1 LSAHLTARQ
10 IEDLNSRTSSPS
22 ELLTAMNHIA
32 TCDACR
38 DQIASERQTRA
49 AVESLQS
56 ELRSQE
62 HTDHLTYEELAAS
75 VDDSLSPA
83 DRDILESHVEM
94 CSRCAEEL
102 ADLRAFKAEMTTY
115 PEIERSSAR
124 ASSLRE
130 RVIAFLRVP
139 SLGIS
144 FQMVGAAIVLLLCV
158 SVATLLLRRGP
169 AVQEISELRQEDEAP
184 PEQSANPQPPSP
196 SPASSATEIAET
208 INDGDGIV
216 TIDKE
221 GNVSGLES
229 LSPSYQRD
237 VKATLKSRRVEA
249 PTQLQE
255 LIGKAGVLMGTTGE
269 ANGFSLIGPV
279 GSIVRTDRPSFHWK
293 PLKGAASYVVA
304 VYDSSFNKVASS
316 EAQSRTEWSPGQSL
330 KRGEVYSWQVTAI
343 KDGKEVVSPAPPAPA
358 AKFKIL
364 DSASNR
370 ELQQVKRAHPDS
382 HLVLGILYQRAG
394 LLEDAQREFNIL
406 YRANPNSELVK
417 KLLRD
422 VKSLRK

>member
-1 LSAHLTARQ
+1 MSAHLTARQ
-10 IEDLNSRTSSPS
+10 IEDLNRRTSSPS

-38 DQIASERQTRA
+38 DQVASERQTRA

-83 DRDILESHVEM
+83 DREILESHVEI
-94 CSRCAEEL
+94 CSRCAAEL

-115 PEIERSSAR
+115 SEIERRPVVTPTFREKIVALLR
-124 ASSLRE
+124 APSLRIP
-130 RVIAFLRVP
+130 VQLAA
-139 SLGIS
+139 
-144 FQMVGAAIVLLLCV
+144 AAIVLLLCV
-158 SVATLLLRRGP
+158 SVATLLLRKEP
-169 AVQEISELRQEDEAP
+169 AVHEISELQQKDEVP
-184 PEQSANPQPPSP
+184 PEQSAKPQPPSAT
-196 SPASSATEIAET
+196 PATPAAEIAEN
-208 INDGDGIV
+208 INDGGGVV

-229 LSPSYQRD
+229 LSPGYQRD
-237 VKATLKSRRVEA
+237 VNATLKGRRVEA
-249 PTQLQE
+249 PSQLQE
-255 LIGKAGVLMGTTGE
+255 LIGKAGVLMGSSGE
-269 ANGFSLIGPV
+269 ANRFSLIGPV
-279 GSIVRTDRPSFHWK
+279 GTVVRTDRPSFHWK
-293 PLKGAASYVVA
+293 PLKDATSYIVA

-316 EAQSRTEWSPGQSL
+316 EAESGNKWLPSSAL
-330 KRGEVYSWQVTAI
+330 KRGETYSWQVTAF
-343 KDGKEVVSPAPPAPA
+343 KDGSEFVSPAPPAPA
-358 AKFKIL
+358 AKFKVL
-364 DSASNR
+364 DFSINR
-370 ELQQVKRAHPDS
+370 ELEHVKRDHPDS

-394 LLEDAQREFNIL
+394 LLDDAELEFNAL
-406 YRANPNSELVK
+406 YRANHNSELVK

>member
-1 LSAHLTARQ
+1 
-10 IEDLNSRTSSPS
+10 
-22 ELLTAMNHIA
+22 
-32 TCDACR
+32 
-38 DQIASERQTRA
+38 
-49 AVESLQS
+49 
-56 ELRSQE
+56 
-62 HTDHLTYEELAAS
+62 
-75 VDDSLSPA
+75 
-83 DRDILESHVEM
+83 
-94 CSRCAEEL
+94 
-102 ADLRAFKAEMTTY
+102 MTTY
-115 PEIERSSAR
+115 PEIERHPAR

-130 RVIAFLRVP
+130 KLIALLRVP

-144 FQMVGAAIVLLLCV
+144 FQLVGAAIVLLLCV
-158 SVATLLLRRGP
+158 SVATLLLRRGT
-169 AVQEISELRQEDEAP
+169 AVQEIGELRPQDEAP

-196 SPASSATEIAET
+196 SLAPPATEIAET
-208 INDGDGIV
+208 INDGGGIV

-229 LSPSYQRD
+229 LSPDYQRD
-237 VKATLKSRRVEA
+237 VKATLKNRRVEA

-255 LIGKAGVLMGTTGE
+255 LIGKAGVLMGTTVE
-269 ANGFSLIGPV
+269 ANGFILIGPL
-279 GSIVRTDRPSFHWK
+279 GRIVRTDRPSFHWK

-316 EAQSRTEWSPGQSL
+316 EAQSRTEWSPSQSL
-330 KRGEVYSWQVTAI
+330 KRGETYSWQVTAI
-343 KDGKEVVSPAPPAPA
+343 KDGNEVVSPAPPAPA

-364 DSASNR
+364 DSESNR
-370 ELQQVKRAHPDS
+370 KLQQVKRTNPDS

-394 LLEDAQREFNIL
+394 LLDDAQREFNIL